1 MPLATISLTSRFKF
15 TLLKGNVNYY
25 MKSEVLHAF
34 YELVA
39 SEPQIVGVGDS
50 MDDY

>member
-1 MPLATISLTSRFKF
+1 MPLATISLTCRFKF
-15 TLLKGNVNYY
+15 TLLKGNVNYK
-25 MKSEVLHAF
+25 KSEVLHAF

-39 SEPQIVGVGDS
+39 SEPQIVGVVDS